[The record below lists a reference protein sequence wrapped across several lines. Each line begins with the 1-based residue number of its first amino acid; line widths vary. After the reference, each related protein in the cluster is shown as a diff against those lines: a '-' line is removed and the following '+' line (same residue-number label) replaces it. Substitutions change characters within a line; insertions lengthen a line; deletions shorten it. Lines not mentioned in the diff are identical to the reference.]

1 MELDDIRRQALA
13 AREFP
18 VVIEHATRVITC
30 TLRIPTRHETR
41 VALQRAGPADDAAR
55 LLVAER
61 LLLEGALVAWSGVR
75 VCDVLA
81 EHDPADLQMPFDR
94 GAVPLLLDAQPA
106 WASALGLQLVDR
118 MAQRNAAQDTATK
131 N

>member
-18 VVIEHATRVITC
+18 VAIEHASRRISF

-41 VALQRAGPADDAAR
+41 IALQRAGPQDDAAR

-61 LLLEGALVAWSGVR
+61 LLLEGAVVAWIGVR
-75 VCDVLA
+75 IGDVLP
-81 EHDPADLQMPFDR
+81 EHEPGSDELAFER
-94 GAVPLLLDAQPA
+94 SAVGLLLDAQPA
-106 WASALGLQLVDR
+106 WASELGLQLVDR
-118 MAQRNAAQDTATK
+118 MAQRNTAQDTAAK